1 MSDAWIRGL
10 TMSAMVLLVLHAV
23 GLLPT
28 LAAGAWMMAIEGLSV
43 GSLGQVAGTATAP
56 ETHP

>member
-23 GLLPT
+23 GSWVYSVLGITAAIASDKAGPPRQNSELPQPE
-28 LAAGAWMMAIEGLSV
+28 ADI
-43 GSLGQVAGTATAP
+43 TA
-56 ETHP
+56 